1 MLKRALIVL
10 PVVGL
15 LGFGLIQAVPAA
27 SEEDSPVSLEV
38 FVPSKGGFEKSI
50 TVGDNPYGTG
60 SYTVIA
66 DRLFDPTTGERAGR
80 TTGIC
85 TVVRLMD
92 KVHDGLLQC
101 EHILFLEDGTL
112 TASFG
117 LRFSEAAAGIEPV
130 VAVTGGTGAYSTAG
144 GSGTVESGRMGDAK
158 GDYLRFEL
166 FLP

>member
-15 LGFGLIQAVPAA
+15 LGFGLIRAVPAA
-27 SEEDSPVSLEV
+27 SQERPVSLEV

-50 TVGDNPYGTG
+50 PAGDNPYGTG

-66 DRLFDPTTGERAGR
+66 DRLFDPATGERAGR

-85 TVVRLMD
+85 TVVRFMA

-101 EHILFLEDGTL
+101 EHILFLADGTL

-117 LRFSEAAAGIEPV
+117 LRFSEADAGIEPV
-130 VAVTGGTGAYSTAG
+130 VAVTGGTGAYSAAG
-144 GSGTVESGRMGDAK
+144 GTGTVESGQMGDAK